1 METFGWAGGGQLM
14 HHDDIYLPR
23 SVGCGRPFE
32 LDDAFLGACFGA
44 QLQCDGGVG
53 GGDGGGCLQGTSG
66 FGAVAGDPLG
76 LLCSGDVFASVA
88 EGAGGAHDDGLL
100 DAALAF
106 SRNQLGGAAC
116 DGSDGGAV
124 SNGAMLSS
132 YSGTTGGNI
141 SSGESNNYSGGGG
154 GGYDAEVVS
163 PTSTMSAATQ
173 SLHPKRKLYDDH
185 HHPAGIAA
193 AAAAPPLAPCPR
205 PTTGAVAAKRR
216 ASTSA
221 TSITFGHQPHH
232 HHAGATTAGYE
243 PDMEAM
249 AQVKE
254 MIYRAAAMRPVH
266 LGTEAAADKPRR
278 KNVRI
283 SSDPQTVAA
292 RLRRERV
299 SDRLRVL
306 QKLVPGGN
314 KMDTA
319 SMLDEAA
326 SYLKF
331 LKSQVQKLET
341 LGTTTTTS
349 KLPQQYYSGNIN
361 NSNNHHGF
369 LGFAANNSTIS
380 AGYANSNAGNA
391 TKLL

>member
-1 METFGWAGGGQLM
+1 MGTFGWAGGGQL
-14 HHDDIYLPR
+14 HDDVYLPR
-23 SVGCGRPFE
+23 SVGCGRFE
-32 LDDAFLGACFGA
+32 LDDAFLGACFG

-53 GGDGGGCLQGTSG
+53 AGGGHAGDDGGCLQGASG
-66 FGAVAGDPLG
+66 FGGGAGDPLG
-76 LLCSGDVFASVA
+76 LLCSGDLFASVA
-88 EGAGGAHDDGLL
+88 EGAAHDDGLL

-106 SRNQLGGAAC
+106 SRKLGAAC

-141 SSGESNNYSGGGG
+141 SSGESNNYSGGGCG

-163 PTSTMSAATQ
+163 PTSTMSPTTSSLPQ
-173 SLHPKRKLYDDH
+173 PPLHPKRKLYDDH
-185 HHPAGIAA
+185 PAI

-205 PTTGAVAAKRR
+205 ATPGATTKRKV
-216 ASTSA
+216 STSA
-221 TSITFGHQPHH
+221 ASITFGQPRHH
-232 HHAGATTAGYE
+232 HHDPTSGYE

-306 QKLVPGGN
+306 QKLVPGGS

-341 LGTTTTTS
+341 LATTTTTA
-349 KLPQQYYSGNIN
+349 KLQQHYYSSSSSN
-361 NSNNHHGF
+361 NSHGF
-369 LGFAANNSTIS
+369 HGFVPNNNTIS
-380 AGYANSNAGNA
+380 GYANSNGNA